1 LFPASSLPWLL
12 GAAVLISLGAIL
24 ILAGLTALFGLHPLR
39 FITRTLLGLLLV
51 TLGLLEGT
59 ITLGIQGY
67 RSLPRE
73 ELAARIAVRPSG
85 PQQFTALLRF
95 PDGRE
100 ATYPISG
107 DELYV
112 DARILKWHAMANVLG
127 LNTAYELDRIGGRF
141 RAIEQERSGS
151 RSLYALGREK
161 PVDVFNL
168 RRRYTFLAPF
178 LDVEY
183 GSAAYV
189 PVNEPANLELR
200 VSATGLL
207 IRPAA
212 APKGR

>member
-12 GAAVLISLGAIL
+12 GAAVLLSLGAIL

>member
-1 LFPASSLPWLL
+1 
-12 GAAVLISLGAIL
+12 
-24 ILAGLTALFGLHPLR
+24 
-39 FITRTLLGLLLV
+39 
-51 TLGLLEGT
+51 
-59 ITLGIQGY
+59 
-67 RSLPRE
+67 
-73 ELAARIAVRPSG
+73 
-85 PQQFTALLRF
+85 
-95 PDGRE
+95 
-100 ATYPISG
+100 
-107 DELYV
+107 
-112 DARILKWHAMANVLG
+112 MANVLG